1 MLNANT
7 TAPNTVEVDEAA
19 RRRDLSVSMIDR
31 TIGLMGFLSPT
42 LYVLG
47 ARFMGALLLACGALY
62 CLCHIWIRRGHELRA
77 KVGFVLGS
85 NLGLVALS
93 LDAGYEARVHY
104 PLLSQILLTYILFSP
119 DERVARRFALILSGG
134 AFAAIEVAQNLWGL
148 PGHLSPALQ
157 HKLWFIAVFGTLIEF
172 VTRARVLYDS
182 NQRNEGRLRAALEDA
197 LHARE
202 EALTA
207 SRVKSQ
213 FLANTSH
220 EIRTP
225 MNGILGASMLLSET
239 PLDAEQRDYVAT
251 LQQSAHA
258 LLGVLDDVL
267 DLSKI
272 EAGRLDLESVP
283 FSLVDLVEA
292 ARSLVAPSASRK
304 GLTLAVT
311 VAPGL
316 APCRAGDPTRLRQV
330 LLNLLGNAV
339 KFTESGSVALTVEA
353 AGDDAVRFTVTDTGI
368 GIPPDRLERVFDA
381 FTQADGS
388 TTRRFGGTGL
398 GLTISRELV
407 ARMGGAL
414 SVTSAVGAGSAFT
427 FTLSLPPCDAPVQ
440 RSARRDD
447 APTRGLNL
455 LLAEDNAV
463 NVRIVTRVLEKL
475 GHRVSHAPNGAV
487 ALEKLA
493 AGHGFDVVLMDVQ
506 MPELDGLEATR
517 RLRAIEAREGSAR
530 VPVIALTAHAMK
542 GDDEVC
548 REAGMDGY
556 LSKPIDLL
564 RLRESL
570 EAVSPRR

>member
-1 MLNANT
+1 MVHTT
-7 TAPNTVEVDEAA
+7 TAPNMVEADEAA
-19 RRRDLSVSMIDR
+19 RRRDLSASIIDR
-31 TIGLMGFLSPT
+31 TIGLMALLSPT
-42 LYVLG
+42 LFVLG
-47 ARFMGALLLACGALY
+47 ARSLGLVLLACGLLY
-62 CLCHIWIRRGHELRA
+62 VLCHGWIRQGHELRA

-85 NLGLVALS
+85 NVGLVALS
-93 LDAGYEARVHY
+93 LDAGYEARLHY
-104 PLLSQILLTYILFSP
+104 PLLSQILLAYILFSP
-119 DERVARRFALILSGG
+119 DERAARRFALLLSGG
-134 AFAAIEVAQNLWGL
+134 AFTAIEVVQNVRGL
-148 PGHLSPALQ
+148 PGNLPLAVQ
-157 HKLWFIAVFGTLIEF
+157 HRLWFIAAFGTLIELA
-172 VTRARVLYDS
+172 TRAKVLYDS

-225 MNGILGASMLLSET
+225 MNGILGASMLLGET
-239 PLDAEQRDYVAT
+239 ALNGEQREHVET

-258 LLGVLDDVL
+258 LLGVLNDVL

-272 EAGRLDLESVP
+272 EAGRLDLETVP

-292 ARSLVAPSASRK
+292 ARALHAPAASRK
-304 GLTLAVT
+304 GISLGVS
-311 VAPGL
+311 VAPGVEPWRL
-316 APCRAGDPTRLRQV
+316 GDPTRLRQV
-330 LLNLLGNAV
+330 LLNLMGNAV
-339 KFTESGSVALTVEA
+339 KFTGSGSITLTVEPE
-353 AGDDAVRFTVTDTGI
+353 GHDAVRFTVTDTGI
-368 GIPPDRLERVFDA
+368 GIPHDRLDRIFDA

-407 ARMGGAL
+407 ARMGGVL
-414 SVTSAVGAGSAFT
+414 SVTSAVGAGSSFT
-427 FTLSLPPCDAPVQ
+427 FTSSLPVCDAPAP
-440 RSARRDD
+440 REARRDD
-447 APTRGLNL
+447 APTRALNL

-475 GHRVSHAPNGAV
+475 GHRVSHAANGAV
-487 ALEKLA
+487 ALSKLTE
-493 AGHGFDVVLMDVQ
+493 GHAFDAVLMDVQ

-517 RLRAIEAREGSAR
+517 RLRAVEAREGRAR

-542 GDDEVC
+542 GDDETC
-548 REAGMDGY
+548 RAAGMDGY
-556 LSKPIDLL
+556 LSKPIDPQ

-570 EAVSPRR
+570 DAVSRRG